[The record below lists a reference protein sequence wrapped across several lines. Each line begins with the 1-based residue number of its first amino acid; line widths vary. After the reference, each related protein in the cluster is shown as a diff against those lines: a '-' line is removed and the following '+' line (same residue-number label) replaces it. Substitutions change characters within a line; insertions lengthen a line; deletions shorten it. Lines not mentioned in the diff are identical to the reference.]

1 MSASSQIIYLAS
13 KSPRR
18 RELLKQIGVHYELL
32 MMRELAPR
40 MDIDES
46 PRANEEPR
54 AYVERVVR
62 MKAETARNMM
72 VTRKLPARLILTA
85 DTTVALFNDILGKPK
100 DVADAMRTLRTLS
113 GHTHEVLTGVAV
125 SAGNE
130 IHLAVCTS
138 RVTFAV
144 LSDADIKRY
153 VDTGE
158 PMDKA
163 GAYGIQGHAA
173 KFISEL
179 HGSYS
184 GVMGLP
190 LHETAEL
197 LRKAGLSI

>member
-1 MSASSQIIYLAS
+1 MSAPSQIIYLAS

-40 MDIDES
+40 VDIDES
-46 PRANEEPR
+46 PRANEDPR

-62 MKAETARNMM
+62 LKADTARNMM
-72 VTRKLPARLILTA
+72 VTRKLPSRLILTA

-113 GHTHEVLTGVAV
+113 GHTHEVLTGIAV
-125 SAGNE
+125 TAGNE
-130 IHLAVCTS
+130 THFAVSTS

-173 KFISEL
+173 KFISEIQ
-179 HGSYS
+179 GSYS

-197 LRKAGLSI
+197 LKKAGLAV